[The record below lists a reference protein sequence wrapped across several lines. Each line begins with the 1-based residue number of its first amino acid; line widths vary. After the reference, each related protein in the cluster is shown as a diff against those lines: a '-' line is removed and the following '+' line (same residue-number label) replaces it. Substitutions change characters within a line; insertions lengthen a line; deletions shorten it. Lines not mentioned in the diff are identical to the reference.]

1 MALFLSHGKA
11 MYNKIRIEAHSQ
23 SINKV
28 VTRFEDEFDVKAEGM
43 IPTEKLESLIAQLK
57 LQTTK
62 GAGDDIDALILE
74 AFSIG
79 VGAGFYRALS
89 RFEDGKIKTRK
100 SPNLEKWVLHSGSKI
115 FRITKQL
122 PSTKHASI
130 KAVVTLSLADYGFE

>member
-1 MALFLSHGKA
+1 MSK
-11 MYNKIRIEAHSQ
+11 KIRIEAHSQ

-28 VTRFEDEFDVKAEGM
+28 VSRFEDEFDVRAEGE

-57 LQTTK
+57 LRAK
-62 GAGDDIDALILE
+62 NEVGNDIDALILE

-100 SPNLEKWVLHSGSKI
+100 VPNLEEWALSSSSKT

-122 PSTKHASI
+122 PSTQHSSI
-130 KAVVTLSLADYGFE
+130 KAVVILSLADYGFE

>member
-1 MALFLSHGKA
+1 

-28 VTRFEDEFDVKAEGM
+28 VSRFEDEFDVKAEGM
-43 IPTEKLESLIAQLK
+43 FPTEKLENLIAQMK
-57 LQTTK
+57 FRTAN
-62 GAGDDIDALILE
+62 GVGDDIDALILE

-100 SPNLEKWVLHSGSKI
+100 VPNFEKWVLRSSSKN

-122 PSTKHASI
+122 PSTKHSSI
-130 KAVVTLSLADYGFE
+130 KAVVILSLADYGFE

>member
-1 MALFLSHGKA
+1 
-11 MYNKIRIEAHSQ
+11 MYNKIKIEAHSQ

-28 VTRFEDEFDVKAEGM
+28 VNRFEDEFDVKAEGM

-57 LQTTK
+57 RKTTN
-62 GAGDDIDALILE
+62 GGGDDIDALILE

-79 VGAGFYRALS
+79 VRAGFYRGLS
-89 RFEDGKIKTRK
+89 RFADGKIKTRK
-100 SPNLEKWVLHSGSKI
+100 VPNKEEWVLHSSSKT

-130 KAVVTLSLADYGFE
+130 KAVVSLSLAEYGFE